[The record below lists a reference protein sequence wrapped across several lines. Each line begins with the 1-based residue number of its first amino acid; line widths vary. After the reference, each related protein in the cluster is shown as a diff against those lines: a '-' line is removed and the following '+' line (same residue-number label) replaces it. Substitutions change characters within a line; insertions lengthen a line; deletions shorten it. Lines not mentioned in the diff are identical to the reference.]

1 MAGIASGEMRLKT
14 DGKSRWP
21 LIVGIV
27 VAALILIV
35 IITPFLIDV
44 NRFRPEIEQAIGEKI
59 GRKVQIG
66 NLKASLFSGSLEA
79 DQITI
84 GDDAAFSH
92 DPFLTAKSLS
102 VGVEMKPL
110 IFSREVRVHTITID
124 APELQLLRTAEG
136 RWNFSSLGANAG
148 AAQAP
153 ADASGS
159 SPVKSF
165 SVEELKIKNAEISIG
180 RVGAA
185 ASSGPKRVA
194 YQSVNIS
201 VKNFS
206 ETEKFPFTFD
216 AKTPGGGKMNV
227 NAQLG
232 PIGNADAEHM
242 PFDGKLNADAVP
254 ATDIENMLSV
264 LGYSLPDG
272 SSLQGGTLQAD
283 VSITGPLARMVI
295 AGPVELDGVKL
306 SGFSLTSKLAGGL
319 GSGGDTG
326 ANETVIQK
334 AAAKARYA
342 PDGLRADD
350 LDVEIPSIGS
360 VTGSGTV
367 APDNALHFELAAKL
381 NASSPLGALTK
392 IPGLAQIAGTQNG
405 AIPFRVEGTTSKP
418 VVTPELKSP
427 IKGAA
432 GAATAVGTLGGLL
445 GKKKTHP

>member
-1 MAGIASGEMRLKT
+1 MQA
-14 DGKSRWP
+14 
-21 LIVGIV
+21 
-27 VAALILIV
+27 
-35 IITPFLIDV
+35 
-44 NRFRPEIEQAIGEKI
+44 RP
-59 GRKVQIG
+59 
-66 NLKASLFSGSLEA
+66 
-79 DQITI
+79 
-84 GDDAAFSH
+84 
-92 DPFLTAKSLS
+92 
-102 VGVEMKPL
+102 
-110 IFSREVRVHTITID
+110 
-124 APELQLLRTAEG
+124 
-136 RWNFSSLGANAG
+136 
-148 AAQAP
+148 QAP

-272 SSLQGGTLQAD
+272 SSLQGGTLKAD

-306 SGFSLTSKLAGGL
+306 AGFSLTSKLAGGL

-392 IPGLAQIAGTQNG
+392 IPGIAQIAGTQNG

-445 GKKKTHP
+445 GKKENASVNRTSNWRATRIDRKSHENEMRP

>member
-1 MAGIASGEMRLKT
+1 MAADRRHRCRSADFDRGHHA
-14 DGKSRWP
+14 
-21 LIVGIV
+21 V
-27 VAALILIV
+27 
-35 IITPFLIDV
+35 LIDV

-66 NLKASLFSGSLEA
+66 NLKASILGGSLEA

-84 GDDAAFSH
+84 GDDPAFSKN
-92 DPFLTAKSLS
+92 PFLTAKSLS

-136 RWNFSSLGANAG
+136 RWNFSSLGGNAAAAPANA
-148 AAQAP
+148 
-153 ADASGS
+153 SNGS
-159 SPVKSF
+159 SVNSF
-165 SVEELKIKNAEISIG
+165 SVEELKIKNAEIAIG
-180 RVGAA
+180 RVGAV
-185 ASSGPKRVA
+185 ASGEAKRVA
-194 YQSVNIS
+194 YQNVNIT

-206 ETEKFPFTFD
+206 QTEKFPFTFD
-216 AKTPGGGKMNV
+216 AKTPGGGKMNLS
-227 NAQLG
+227 AQLG

-242 PFDGKLNADAVP
+242 PFDGTLNASEVP

-264 LGYSLPDG
+264 LGYTLPEG
-272 SSLQGGTLQAD
+272 SSLQGGKLKAD
-283 VSITGPLARMVI
+283 VIIAGPLSKMVI
-295 AGPVELDGVKL
+295 AGPVELDNVKL
-306 SGFSLTSKLAGGL
+306 AGFSLASKLAGGL
-319 GSGGDTG
+319 GSSAGTG

-350 LDVEIPSIGS
+350 LDVEVPSIGS

-392 IPGLAQIAGTQNG
+392 MPGLSQVMGTQNG
-405 AIPFRVEGTTSKP
+405 AIPFRIEGTTAKP
-418 VVTPELKSP
+418 QVTPELKSP
-427 IKGAA
+427 IKSVADPASVA
-432 GAATAVGTLGGLL
+432 GALGGLL
-445 GKKKTHP
+445 GKKKSHP